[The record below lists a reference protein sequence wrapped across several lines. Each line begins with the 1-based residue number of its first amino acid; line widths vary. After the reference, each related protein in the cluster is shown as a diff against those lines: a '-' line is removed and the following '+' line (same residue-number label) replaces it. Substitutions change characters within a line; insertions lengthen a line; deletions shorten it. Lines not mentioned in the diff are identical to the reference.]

1 MRSTTTLALTLTL
14 FAGILSAGEPVPLPI
29 EEDSVS
35 LTASTELLYEQITCC
50 PEAVAECTTTDC
62 EYSTC
67 DTCDSCDECEY
78 IDCETGP
85 CRQKIGAYKC
95 PGPYCN
101 QMMQHLPYHPA
112 STGDYYFRPY
122 NYRQIATERVL
133 GPRLG
138 ETIETPYAATSF
150 DMMYRHFEA
159 DYDASVPNELEFSPK
174 SLRNSLPDLES
185 LLDRN

>member
-78 IDCETGP
+78 IELRDRTLSTKNRCLQVP
-85 CRQKIGAYKC
+85 GAILQSNDAAPPLS
-95 PGPYCN
+95 PGFDGRLLLSSL
-101 QMMQHLPYHPA
+101 QL
-112 STGDYYFRPY
+112 STNCDR
-122 NYRQIATERVL
+122 TSL
-133 GPRLG
+133 GTTFGRN
-138 ETIETPYAATSF
+138 
-150 DMMYRHFEA
+150 H
-159 DYDASVPNELEFSPK
+159 
-174 SLRNSLPDLES
+174 RNSL
-185 LLDRN
+185 RCNIF